1 VGESQDC
8 NWVARGWVSSLF
20 FVVFSNVSRAALKT
34 EKKLEEEGQE
44 AMGAALDI
52 GLVGN
57 DQSDGKT
64 RTGPGCTTSK
74 ATASSA
80 AHLLLMSVANQITA

>member
-1 VGESQDC
+1 MGESQDC

-20 FVVFSNVSRAALKT
+20 FVVFSYVSRAALKT
-34 EKKLEEEGQE
+34 EKKLEEEGEE